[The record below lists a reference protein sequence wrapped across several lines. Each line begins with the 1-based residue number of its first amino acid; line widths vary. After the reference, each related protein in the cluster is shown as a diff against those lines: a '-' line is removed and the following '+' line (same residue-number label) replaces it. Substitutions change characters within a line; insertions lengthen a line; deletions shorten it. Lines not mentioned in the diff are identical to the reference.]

1 MATVVPG
8 VKDVMKRPGMPM
20 MNVISGEGHDHD
32 HDHALDHHVD
42 TDTALEKELLKI
54 MGRNGDVLDRWTS
67 VRK

>member
-1 MATVVPG
+1 VTEAR
-8 VKDVMKRPGMPM
+8 VKDVMKRLGMPM
-20 MNVISGEGHDHD
+20 MNVISGEGHD

-42 TDTALEKELLKI
+42 TDTALEKELT